1 MEVRVPAPGAQ
12 AGPGERG
19 EPGLGSA
26 PLAGAE
32 AVLEPASYLGRA
44 VLVKRRLPK
53 PYRHPVLDAR
63 LRDERTRDEANLLL
77 AAARAGVR
85 VPVLYDA
92 HRRGATLAL
101 ERIDGP
107 LLRDVLPGD
116 DAATA
121 AARMEAL
128 GRMVARLHD
137 AGLTHGDLTTSNVL
151 VEHPDP
157 EALVLI
163 DFGLGQSTREDEP
176 RGVDLHLVEEALEAT
191 DDRAGELTEAFLRG
205 YGTAACAEAT
215 LRRLESIRQRG
226 RYREAV

>member
-1 MEVRVPAPGAQ
+1 MERPV
-12 AGPGERG
+12 AGPGDAADAPDAG
-19 EPGLGSA
+19 GGSV

-32 AVLEPASYLGRA
+32 AVLEGATYLGRP
-44 VLVKRRLPK
+44 VLRKRRLPK
-53 PYRHPVLDAR
+53 TYRHPTLDAR

-92 HRRGATLAL
+92 HRREATLSL
-101 ERIDGP
+101 EFIDGP
-107 LLRDVLPGD
+107 LLRDALPRD
-116 DAATA
+116 DEATA
-121 AARMEAL
+121 CARMEAL

-151 VEHPDP
+151 VEDASDP
-157 EALVLI
+157 AALVLI

-191 DDRAGELTEAFLRG
+191 DDRAAALTAAFLRG
-205 YGTAACAEAT
+205 YGVAGCAAGS
-215 LRRLESIRQRG
+215 LRRLEQIRLRG